1 MSSHDSGEL
10 KFAALHAD
18 DLLLDALGARRP
30 VGGADGST
38 DVVANLLQAYALEV
52 DTRTGPLT
60 GLLTADSA
68 YDAADY
74 VPMPQPVAAMVPP
87 PAMPEPVV
95 ELPTH
100 RHATR
105 GKFLVA
111 HRAAAVVTVGSLVLG
126 LGGVSAAVSGPG
138 APLDGIR
145 RVVNSVTEQV
155 TPQQSATERVSRTL
169 ADAEKAL
176 AASDLRSAREL
187 LEKART
193 AIEGADDP
201 TAYSGLRGNLIELR
215 DRWHRA
221 FDQAEAE
228 TPAQQGDG
236 KIDSVRGDGDGVL
249 RPDGKPGLGSDK
261 GQQGDEAGLPVND
274 EPSDIK
280 QTKDQ
285 IADHAEQKLEPLP
298 DLPVGDLREPTWAP
312 IVGDGGTL
320 GGK

>member
-30 VGGADGST
+30 VAGAGGST
-38 DVVANLLQAYALEV
+38 DVVAGLLQAYALEV

-68 YDAADY
+68 HDAADY
-74 VPMPQPVAAMVPP
+74 VPVPQPVAAMAP
-87 PAMPEPVV
+87 PAMSEPV

-100 RHATR
+100 RRAAR

-126 LGGVSAAVSGPG
+126 LGGVSAAAGGQGS
-138 APLDGIR
+138 PLDGIR
-145 RVVNSVTEQV
+145 RVMGSVAEQV
-155 TPQQSATERVSRTL
+155 TPQQSATDRVSHTL

-176 AASDLRSAREL
+176 AAADLRSAREL

-193 AIEGADDP
+193 DIEGAADP
-201 TAYSGLRGNLIELR
+201 ATFSGLRGDLIELR

-221 FDQAEAE
+221 FDGAEAE
-228 TPAQQGDG
+228 TPQARDG
-236 KIDSVRGDGDGVL
+236 KFDGVAGDGVL
-249 RPDGKPGLGSDK
+249 RDGKPGLVGKDK
-261 GQQGDEAGLPVND
+261 GQQGDEAGLPVTD
-274 EPSDIK
+274 ESSGIK

-285 IADHAEQKLEPLP
+285 VADRAEQKLEPLP
-298 DLPVGDLREPTWAP
+298 DLPMDEMREPTWAP
-312 IVGDGGTL
+312 IIGDGGL
-320 GGK
+320 FPNK